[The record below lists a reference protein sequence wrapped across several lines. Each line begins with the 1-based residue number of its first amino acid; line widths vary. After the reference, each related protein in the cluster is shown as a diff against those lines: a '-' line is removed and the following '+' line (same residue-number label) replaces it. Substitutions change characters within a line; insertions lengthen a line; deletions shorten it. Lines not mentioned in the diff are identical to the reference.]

1 VVDAGALLS
10 EWNLTE
16 ATTEK
21 DNTSPATLHLKNGR
35 IIHADIVKEAGNK
48 VEYIVGESVYQIP
61 KSLVQEIVHSGNAVV
76 QNDRSQ
82 RSPKSQASQSG
93 CEGDSPNV
101 DSRIPCHVVFCIQ
114 VLMGLGETQRFALF
128 DQTNH
133 DLTAQAQWTIIDYG
147 PLVDFSVVNG
157 VPQIVGKRY
166 GMVELY
172 ATVGD
177 DSAMT
182 RVYISKLEDIA
193 GNKMGRRGTPTVVG
207 TPARRCN
214 LFLQRHRVAG
224 FREKSLK
231 ETGTGSRLRLV
242 FRVGRRRWRR
252 FSWVRV
258 SCVPRESSAF
268 N

>member
-1 VVDAGALLS
+1 MLIRGY
-10 EWNLTE
+10 
-16 ATTEK
+16 
-21 DNTSPATLHLKNGR
+21 PAM
-35 IIHADIVKEAGNK
+35 
-48 VEYIVGESVYQIP
+48 
-61 KSLVQEIVHSGNAVV
+61 
-76 QNDRSQ
+76 
-82 RSPKSQASQSG
+82 
-93 CEGDSPNV
+93 
-101 DSRIPCHVVFCIQ
+101 VVFYIQ

-207 TPARRCN
+207 TRPSLQLVPAAP
-214 LFLQRHRVAG
+214 QG
-224 FREKSLK
+224 
-231 ETGTGSRLRLV
+231 
-242 FRVGRRRWRR
+242 GRI
-252 FSWVRV
+252 
-258 SCVPRESSAF
+258 P
-268 N
+268 

>member
-101 DSRIPCHVVFCIQ
+101 DSRIPCHVVFYIQ

-207 TPARRCN
+207 TRPSLQLVPAAP
-214 LFLQRHRVAG
+214 QG
-224 FREKSLK
+224 
-231 ETGTGSRLRLV
+231 
-242 FRVGRRRWRR
+242 GRI
-252 FSWVRV
+252 
-258 SCVPRESSAF
+258 P
-268 N
+268 